1 MKFSQ
6 PALKPLGLMMAA
18 LTLMT
23 ACDPVPRRELTA
35 EEKQADMMWLYSKFG
50 ANYAPL
56 EYKQKLWNFDY
67 EALKKTYLDAAAE
80 TPNNEAFYELV
91 QNFVAE
97 FKDAHTSVSFTAS
110 GRPGR
115 EKVSYLGFTGRRE
128 GDNFVVT
135 ELFPTIQSESTAYPI
150 VVGTVI
156 TKFNGVPLKQYIAET
171 FSKHANLGQD
181 ESTATALM
189 GRLFLRLDTQT
200 PLAKEKDVVL
210 TIKDAE
216 TQTEVDVTLPWV
228 EKDLFSFRR
237 DINEASEDKKKAE
250 EAETLIN
257 VSDTKQIPFAFM
269 TFNGS
274 PFSLKS
280 LSEKPKTMNFRER
293 ISSAQITHTI
303 AGWTTQLSKV
313 TFNSNKDKL
322 SKLRVLPEGAV
333 MLDESTVYPA
343 YIFPVD
349 VSENKMVMM
358 GYIMVDTF
366 SPDGDPIPEL
376 KLTLEKMQKLGV
388 QDLVIDTVNNGGGS
402 LVLLMQM
409 AQVLSNKLVV
419 QPALQIG
426 LNEGWI
432 DSIEDAT
439 FSAPSDG
446 EKVLYQRLLK
456 EMLAYKAQGLR
467 ITPKE
472 SAYSLNVLV
481 PWSIKPHKELKKDF
495 NVVLLVNEMCASACD
510 IFAGIL
516 QDNKM
521 ATLVGERSMGAGGNV
536 VNYWQSPNTNMDI
549 RQTESLLVRSNG
561 EYIENVGVTP
571 EVKMT
576 VSESASANYEPLR
589 AKAVEVLSAKY
600 KSATET
606 VPVPAASIR

>member
-1 MKFSQ
+1 MKFSHSA
-6 PALKPLGLMMAA
+6 PKPLGLIMAA
-18 LTLMT
+18 LTMIT

-56 EYKQKLWNFDY
+56 DYKQKLWNFDY
-67 EALKKTYLDAAAE
+67 ESLKTNYLEAAAE

-135 ELFPTIQSESTAYPI
+135 ELFPTIQAESSAYPI

-156 TKFNGVPLKQYIAET
+156 TKFNGIPLKQYISET
-171 FSKHANLGQD
+171 FSKHSNLGQD

-189 GRLFLRLDTQT
+189 GRLFLRLETQT

-210 TIKDAE
+210 TIKDVE

-237 DINEASEDKKKAE
+237 DMNAAADDKQKAE
-250 EAETLIN
+250 SAETLIN

-274 PFSLKS
+274 TFNLKS
-280 LSEKPKTMNFRER
+280 LTEKPKAMNFRER
-293 ISSAQITHTI
+293 ISSAEITHSI
-303 AGWTTQLSKV
+303 AGWTTELSKV
-313 TFNSNKDKL
+313 TFDTNKDKL
-322 SKLRVLPEGAV
+322 AKLRVLPEGAL
-333 MLDESTVYPA
+333 MIDESASYPA
-343 YIFPVD
+343 YVFPVEIN
-349 VSENKMVMM
+349 ENKMVLM

-366 SPDGDPIPEL
+366 SPNRDPIPEL
-376 KLTLEKMQKLGV
+376 RLTLQKMQKLGV
-388 QDLVIDTVNNGGGS
+388 QDLVIDTINNGGGS
-402 LVLLMQM
+402 LILLMQM

-432 DSIEDAT
+432 DSIEDAS

-481 PWSIKPHKELKKDF
+481 PWAIKPHKELKKDF
-495 NVVLLVNEMCASACD
+495 NIVLLVNEMCASACD
-510 IFAGIL
+510 IFAGVL

-536 VNYWQSPNTNMDI
+536 VNYWQSPNTNMDL
-549 RQTESLLVRSNG
+549 RQTESLLVRTNG

-576 VSESASANYEPLR
+576 VSESASTNYEPLR
-589 AKAVEVLSAKY
+589 LKAVELLSAKY
-600 KSATET
+600 KNAPATSPSVT
-606 VPVPAASIR
+606 TSIR